1 MKFEQ
6 PNFVKQEKGPQKLE
20 DMLSFLKPKKE
31 EMEFNEQ
38 AKKAADLL
46 SAGKMNEAIQLSNL
60 LRDKQPKDKEFNE
73 QEIKLFE
80 EKRKEL
86 VEQLGYKVTQDKGK
100 WFGFE
105 NKDYWISLKHFI
117 KPSFAGYKNGRI
129 SEISV
134 TDKKNKEDS
143 VEFYGGDIQGLKN
156 IKTKKIFDEI
166 VNYFN

>member
-80 EKRKEL
+80 E
-86 VEQLGYKVTQDKGK
+86 
-100 WFGFE
+100 
-105 NKDYWISLKHFI
+105 I
-117 KPSFAGYKNGRI
+117 
-129 SEISV
+129 
-134 TDKKNKEDS
+134 
-143 VEFYGGDIQGLKN
+143 
-156 IKTKKIFDEI
+156 
-166 VNYFN
+166 